1 MTDTELRT
9 ASAPQRVTPAIRPA
23 SALLDAVPRVE
34 RLSPSLLK
42 VIENGATVGFI
53 EKAGPVFVAL
63 AGDRYDRAVEVAQ
76 HRELDRAARVVVEA
90 RG

>member
-9 ASAPQRVTPAIRPA
+9 ASAPKRVSAGIRPA
-23 SALLDAVPRVE
+23 TGLLDAVPRVE

-53 EKAGPVFVAL
+53 EKAGSVFVAL
-63 AGDRYDRAVEVAQ
+63 IGDRYDRAIEVAQ
-76 HRELDRAARVVVEA
+76 HRELDRAAREIVEA